1 MEGDSGMRVCAGQV
15 TSSDTVNCSHIT
27 SVLRQPTHNRPD
39 NKGEN
44 PNQQEASSRIKLHP
58 ECCWEKLRTASD
70 PKKNGP
76 GIQFLAGNVSWSP
89 F

>member
-1 MEGDSGMRVCAGQV
+1 MCGAGDFFRHSKLLTYYISAE
-15 TSSDTVNCSHIT
+15 T
-27 SVLRQPTHNRPD
+27 THNRPD

-44 PNQQEASSRIKLHP
+44 PNQQEASSRIKIHP

>member
-1 MEGDSGMRVCAGQV
+1 MEGDSGMRVCGAGDFFRRN
-15 TSSDTVNCSHIT
+15 TLLTYYISAEI
-27 SVLRQPTHNRPD
+27 THNRPD

-44 PNQQEASSRIKLHP
+44 PNQQEASSRNKIHP

-76 GIQFLAGNVSWSP
+76 GI
-89 F
+89 